1 MPIPSENA
9 EIVLRGLDQKT
20 SAKLQA
26 PGTLERA
33 RNVAFDKAGQLDK
46 RTGYAQLEATQVDGV
61 VTPAVLSRLAVD
73 RDELLVMSQSAAF
86 AVLDAAEGMQGLERA
101 MVSRGV
107 MSHGNVSS
115 FTVAVSTDSEA
126 G

>member
-1 MPIPSENA
+1 MPIPSETA

-46 RTGYAQLEATQVDGV
+46 RTGYLQLEATQGDGV
-61 VTPAVLSRLAVD
+61 VMPAVLSRLLVD
-73 RDELLVMSQSAAF
+73 GDELVVASTVQAFALEDVSEGLQSAT
-86 AVLDAAEGMQGLERA
+86 RA
-101 MVSRGV
+101 LVRRGYI
-107 MSHGNVSS
+107 SHGNVST
-115 FTVAVSTDSEA
+115 FTVAVSTDTET
-126 G
+126 